1 MDREIKLLE
10 DFLKNNSDALSV
22 EDTDRLIMQIEFLKN
37 CEKKFNATM
46 LEMENSKENSDT
58 LNKEIYNLKGTSYV

>member
-10 DFLKNNSDALSV
+10 DFLKSNSNSLSV
-22 EDTDRLIMQIEFLKN
+22 EDTNRLIEQIEFLKN
-37 CEKKFNATM
+37 CEKMFNTTM
-46 LEMENSKENSDT
+46 LEMENSKENSDI